1 MLEDGRVTGQ
11 RCARNSLNR
20 NVIKRGGAGEGG
32 GDGWVRG
39 SSRGQVQTTML
50 EQQ

>member
-20 NVIKRGGAGEGG
+20 NVIKGGEAGERG
-32 GDGWVRG
+32 GDGWVGG
-39 SSRGQVQTTML
+39 SGRGQVQTTVL